1 MPILHFSG
9 KFKFQSPFYNNNPW
23 NPEKYF
29 DDAIKP
35 KDVKKITSGA
45 EPLKYFEFEF
55 QDVILRKLT
64 YDDGT
69 SCNDPKED
77 ALIGKKILLKTLL
90 VDTAPHLQ
98 RGRMFAGDIRI
109 MDFFIGK
116 MELAAQSDV
125 FITIRNNDNDNNGS
139 IYSAYFESNL
149 YDGYQLDN
157 EFLSRENSRGLR
169 ESDIRNFKIYMNVC
183 NFNPKLEGEVYGYIG
198 PQINEQNININHI
211 RIQGRRLLIDPQIP
225 AKVRNT
231 LKVDESQSND
241 IFRND
246 YEGTYEI
253 LEDKRLLILR
263 YMNFIPFS
271 NTNHTPL
278 GDYQYFVVLL
288 NKDETATHSINIKTD
303 YASILESG
311 GVCIFPIPENITD
324 VGDLRL
330 SVMVCENT
338 DLQPFMREPDHDIML
353 VNNEK
358 FIVLES
364 GKLVELK
371 CVVYENNRLCIKD
384 IEIKL
389 EYHENDDSPNV
400 VSWTSTRGRCINGIV
415 TCSIQARNLE
425 NSEEVKDPV
434 SGYDNGNGKNA
445 DKQKIRGTI
454 SGDLPWDR
462 YYGNYVSLT
471 IDPTSKPIIRLVL
484 PVRVLHSVQLEKLKP
499 SIEQLDKEM
508 IEQTATKLLSYYSRY
523 YPWLHAKYTYTD
535 QRLPKLVYS
544 QFLKIKEYLR
554 FLENSGDFM
563 DNSDLDHWDLVYD
576 AVSRINHLLDRLN
589 KDDSDW
595 GKMPRSRDFP
605 YNGIQFLKMWKISI
619 LKNVIKSVKSQQA
632 EIIKEWGSKISI
644 PDLDKWGEVQEL
656 MSKIDKTMED
666 LPETKKLFVIWKL
679 QLFDHMTEHL
689 TIAET
694 STEHMHGHH

>member
-9 KFKFQSPFYNNNPW
+9 KFTFQSPFYNNNPW

-29 DDAIKP
+29 DDAIEP
-35 KDVKKITSGA
+35 KDVKKITAGV

-55 QDVILRKLT
+55 QDVIVTKLT
-64 YDDGT
+64 YDNGI
-69 SCNDPKED
+69 SCNDPKKD

-125 FITIRNNDNDNNGS
+125 FITIHNEDSNNNNGS

-149 YDGYQLDN
+149 YGGHQLNN
-157 EFLSRENSRGLR
+157 EFLSKENSRGLR
-169 ESDIRNFKIYMNVC
+169 ESDINNFKIYFNVC
-183 NFNPKLEGEVYGYIG
+183 NFNPNLEGEVYGYIA
-198 PQINEQNININHI
+198 PQIDEQNIDHI
-211 RIQGRRLLIDPQIP
+211 RIQGRRLLIDPEVPQ
-225 AKVRNT
+225 KVRNT
-231 LKVDESQSND
+231 LKVDESESND
-241 IFRND
+241 IFRSD

-253 LEDKRLLILR
+253 LEDKKLIILR

-271 NTNHTPL
+271 NTTHTLL
-278 GDYQYFVVLL
+278 GDYRYFVVLL
-288 NKDETATHSINIKTD
+288 NKGKRATEPINIKTD
-303 YASILESG
+303 HASILESG
-311 GVCIFPIPENITD
+311 GVCIFPIPEDITN
-324 VGDLRL
+324 VGDLRV
-330 SVMVCENT
+330 SVMVCENN
-338 DLQPFMREPDHDIML
+338 DLQPFMREPDHDILL

-358 FIVLES
+358 FLVLES
-364 GKLVELK
+364 GKLLELK
-371 CVVYENNRLCIKD
+371 CVVYENNRLCTKD

-389 EYHENDDSPNV
+389 EHHENDDSPNV
-400 VSWTSTRGRCINGIV
+400 ASWTSTRAKCINGIV

-434 SGYDNGNGKNA
+434 SGYDHGNGKNA
-445 DKQKIRGTI
+445 EKQMIRGTI

-462 YYGNYVSLT
+462 YYGNYVSMA
-471 IDPTSKPIIRLVL
+471 IDPPSKPIIRLVL
-484 PVRVLHSVQLEKLKP
+484 PVRVLHSVRLEKLKP
-499 SIEQLDKEM
+499 SIEQLDKEV

-535 QRLPKLVYS
+535 EIPPKLVYS
-544 QFLKIKEYLR
+544 QFLKIREYLR
-554 FLENSGDFM
+554 FLENGGDFM

-576 AVSRINHLLDRLN
+576 AVSRINHLLVRLD

-605 YNGIQFLKMWKISI
+605 YNGIAFLKMWKISI
-619 LKNVIKSVKSQQA
+619 LKNVIKSIRNQKA
-632 EIIKEWGSKISI
+632 DIIKEWGGKVLI
-644 PDLDKWGEVQEL
+644 PDLDKWGEVQKL

-666 LPETKKLFVIWKL
+666 MPETKKLFVIWKL
-679 QLFDHMTEHL
+679 QLFDHLTEHL
-689 TIAET
+689 AIAGT
-694 STEHMHGHH
+694 STEHTHIHQ